1 MKLYDSVK
9 RNFYR
14 KTVTATT
21 FVNFND
27 SNVTTDL
34 TFNNPNYNNNVSN
47 TSLHYKNHQYNTR
60 TMDILVQSFNKSR

>member
-27 SNVTTDL
+27 SNVTANL
-34 TFNNPNYNNNVSN
+34 TFKDKNYQNSVSN
-47 TSLHYKNHQYNTR
+47 TSLRYKNHQYNSR
-60 TMDILVQSFNKSR
+60 TMQALVQSFNKSR